1 MRQKGE
7 EERALTFYT
16 TFQYLVRL
24 VPDYK
29 LQYALFYFGWLFQ
42 TIVGIVTPI
51 IFGIMINQIVYYR
64 NLDSFISIGLVF
76 LYITVFGSILYYLI
90 YEMYAYLWNAM
101 NRKLR
106 LKMYL
111 HFQKLTMAEYNTLKH
126 GDTVNMIQFWAIEG
140 VNFLIRNVVHNF
152 NNIFRIVICIGII
165 IYADWRFAII
175 TVLLVP
181 ASVLLSGKIGRRVRS
196 NSAKSKAVYS
206 QYIGWLFE
214 TVHGFGELR
223 LLGAEKQVTRKLGQ
237 KQDDMNEKNNKVI
250 LENLLAGEG
259 LANFK
264 AIILLVQYG
273 LMAYL
278 AVHNGMTIGMITILL
293 TLFNMTSDSLSEL
306 VSRYMDG
313 QKRISVI
320 QKIKDFLD
328 KETINKAQDGS
339 RNLKEGIGRA
349 QDSSV
354 DLDEKITEIQLS
366 HVSFS
371 YGEGEVLKDISMT
384 IGRGKKIAIVGNS
397 GNGKSTLLNLLLNL
411 YQPTEGCV
419 LVNGKDLR
427 KINMESYYDKIS
439 VVFQNVMLLRGTIK
453 ENLCMG
459 RNVPEDRIKECCNAA
474 SIYDEIAAFRDG
486 LQENVTDA
494 GKNLS
499 GGQRQRIGLARAYL
513 KDSDVIFMDEA
524 TASLDVKN
532 EGRITDEW
540 NHILADKIA
549 VVVSHRLNVAMNCD
563 LIFMIK
569 NGCIQAFGTPE
580 QMMENAEFRE
590 LFAIG
595 EKVAHENI

>member
-1 MRQKGE
+1 MKQKGE
-7 EERALTFYT
+7 KETKLTFYT

-24 VPDYK
+24 VPEYK

-76 LYITVFGSILYYLI
+76 LYITIFGSILYYLI
-90 YEMYAYLWNAM
+90 YEMYAYLWNAI

-106 LKMYL
+106 LKMYQ
-111 HFQKLTMAEYNTLKH
+111 HFQQLTMAEYNTLKH

-165 IYADWRFAII
+165 LYADWRFAII

-181 ASVLLSGKIGRRVRS
+181 ASVLLSRKIGKKVRS

-206 QYIGWLFE
+206 RYIGWLFE
-214 TVHGFGELR
+214 MVHGFSEIR
-223 LLGAEKQVTRKLGQ
+223 LLGAEKQVICKLGQ

-250 LENLLAGEG
+250 LENLLASEG

-264 AIILLVQYG
+264 TVILLAQYG

-278 AVHNGMTIGMITILL
+278 AIHNGMTIGMITILL

-306 VSRYMDG
+306 VNRYMDG

-328 KETINKAQDGS
+328 KETMDKAQDGS
-339 RNLKEGIGRA
+339 VK
-349 QDSSV
+349 
-354 DLDEKITEIQLS
+354 LDEKITEIELS

-371 YGEGEVLKDISMT
+371 YSSAAEAVLRDVSMK
-384 IGRGKKIAIVGNS
+384 IGRGQKIAIVGNS
-397 GNGKSTLLNLLLNL
+397 GNGKSTLLSLLLNL
-411 YQPTEGCV
+411 YHPTEGSI
-419 LVNGKDLR
+419 LVNGRDIR
-427 KINMESYYDKIS
+427 EISMESYYDKIS
-439 VVFQNVMLLRGTIK
+439 VVFQNVTLLRGTIQ

-459 RNVPEDRIKECCNAA
+459 RNVSKDRIKECCNAA
-474 SIYDEIAAFRDG
+474 SIYDEIAVLQDG
-486 LQENVTDA
+486 LQENVEEA

-513 KDSDVIFMDEA
+513 KDSDVVFMDEA
-524 TASLDVKN
+524 TASLDTKN
-532 EGRITDEW
+532 ESRIIDEW
-540 NHILADKIA
+540 NKILADKIA
-549 VVVSHRLNVAMNCD
+549 VLVSHRLNVAMKCD
-563 LIFMIK
+563 LIFMVQ
-569 NGCIQAFGTPE
+569 NGCIRASGTPG
-580 QMMENAEFRE
+580 QMMEKPEFRE